1 MPDIFDQ
8 FSRASGS
15 ASSGD
20 IFDTLASKQQ
30 GGEVYEG
37 QTKLDSDAQRQAD
50 EQGQVGFGEGTQA
63 SDVRMQEPYGGEER
77 QRDIDSREPSAE
89 LRSRRG
95 KEQVTGDIFDQLAS
109 RGGELDEESS
119 KAKSQRTKVGQEAGQ
134 GVRGEG
140 TQRDEA
146 EIGLRKSWVPTPTP
160 EQTGD
165 AGSAIAAA
173 GITGAEAYAGLK
185 AGELA
190 AKQTGKQIAK
200 FTAKQIAKKAAG
212 SVAAAVV
219 APIAGAE
226 TVATGGIGAPLAI
239 GLEMAAF
246 SAGDW
251 IAEKAFNFVEG
262 LLGVDEQL
270 EAEREKNPEL
280 MKVASLAGMAPMALK
295 SVKNYA
301 DIVKT
306 KGTKEAAKMAA
317 AGAAGGVAF
326 EPIRYGVEAG
336 LGAVTGQEEGP
347 APITAGSI
355 AESALMGG
363 VLAAHGAKQIKDVV
377 GPETAKAAI
386 KTPTDFA
393 AETEATEKQGR
404 KQFFTESS
412 VMERAS
418 NTLKELE
425 QRQAAGE
432 ELSQADQYEL
442 AFLQTMPDASK
453 IAETYGF
460 GIKKPSKPIYSTEEI
475 ITGKIQDAQEKLSAL
490 DGKPDTVANRKK
502 KATLQSTIDKLQSDI
517 AEGRTLEGQ
526 EKAKEV
532 KPTEEVKSEEEENLI
547 GKAYEESYVKPAKVA
562 DLLPL
567 LEVQRGT
574 QSDFSD
580 IEKLKKSI
588 SERGFDEPVV
598 FTYDSATG
606 KGQITDG
613 NHRIEAARQLGIKNV
628 PIHFQPKYNYFDGVR
643 GKNVK
648 VIAPEGTEIKSAK
661 ELQEYISKPTEAPAE
676 VQPTEP
682 SETKEQKA
690 GGVSDEQ
697 GITPV
702 LQTEVE
708 AEEGT
713 TQRGGEG
720 EEEVTAPQF
729 LEEAN
734 TIEEVDSHVRSQKQK
749 FAVRYPTNTTDP
761 RLNAQNRE
769 TLGKESKALGMRASA
784 RKRQIT
790 DQLTPKERASE
801 EKRQKSNYMGK
812 PVEVDG
818 LSGKVVGT
826 SFGKI
831 RVKFEDG
838 SVKSVDP
845 NDIISKAEP
854 AKKPIKAPV
863 SSERAT
869 SPEEVQAWKEKRI
882 ADLNA
887 KEGVYSPKEKERLLQ
902 GIEEKATKRL
912 ADLEKMG
919 KEQGVP
925 KAKLVEAEKPLPAKP
940 KGKRVL
946 AAAYRRWNPETKK
959 FDVFY
964 GANHQHALHRAGLSW
979 KEIKERYAHP
989 EQREGKEFGYKTD
1002 THKFVTRREGEQV
1015 ARESKQADNL
1025 GIDKDKLSGLQMHS
1039 NRLTLDEYPGP
1050 MEAGVSVGAARST
1063 GFEFGE
1069 KERNADLTKGAEIH
1083 QAGVKGF
1090 EDWKKKFLS
1099 AEKGKKAKY
1108 TERQLFNI
1116 FEQSEKLASYS
1127 TNYGKP
1133 LGEAIKNDEFWTSK
1147 TPEEI
1152 KEASKS
1158 KRTEAVQ
1165 LTNER
1170 IDKERES
1177 RGLPSVMK
1185 EASVEWK
1192 SDWEE
1197 GMRRIDND
1205 ADYGPRLVASLKS
1218 NMRSI
1223 SNPDKAVLSHQTL
1236 EAMNDRDAKASV
1248 LAQTT
1253 DPRLIAKR
1261 SRELDEAQQ
1270 KFDELSELSAR
1281 TNSEAGRA
1289 LNFIKTLIG
1298 ADYSL
1303 ESLLVRAMA
1312 KNRRMGGTGE
1322 ITKEE
1327 RSRLSDLSKKV
1338 IEANDTFSKELA
1350 ESKEANVAN
1359 RMMEFIEFTQGIRRM
1374 SAGEAQASPKQEM
1387 QRFFSMLKASPNDPM
1402 SVGLAVRGMARSIAE
1417 GMGIKGKM
1425 TEKQANQIID
1435 EVHAKMQKVMGDS
1448 WTKTQTNDALQ
1459 GNGAFTQFAE
1469 TDLKSAVEASIKSQ
1483 QEFTKAYESI
1493 LKIKN
1498 EKERNRRLDLL
1509 SEKRNIEFEN
1519 IESQMKSIVDEELAD
1534 ISKYIGELDYEL
1546 RSCE

>member
-1 MPDIFDQ
+1 MSDIFDQ
-8 FSRASGS
+8 FSKASGS

-37 QTKLDSDAQRQAD
+37 QTKLDSNAQRQAD

-63 SDVRMQEPYGGEER
+63 SDVRVQEPNGGEER
-77 QRDIDSREPSAE
+77 EWDINSRESSAE
-89 LRSRRG
+89 LRRRRVKG
-95 KEQVTGDIFDQLAS
+95 QVSGDIFDQLAS

-119 KAKSQRTKVGQEAGQ
+119 KAKGQRTQVGQKAGQ
-134 GVRGEG
+134 GIRGEG
-140 TQRDEA
+140 TQRDEE

-173 GITGAEAYAGLK
+173 GITGAESYTGLK
-185 AGELA
+185 AGEFA

-200 FTAKQIAKKAAG
+200 FTAKQITKKVVG
-212 SVAAAVV
+212 SVAAAIV

-239 GLEMAAF
+239 GMEMMAF

-251 IAEKAFNFVEG
+251 ITEKAFNFVEG

-280 MKVASLAGMAPMALK
+280 MKVASLAGMTPMALK

-306 KGTKEAAKMAA
+306 QGTKEAAKMAA
-317 AGAAGGVAF
+317 FGAAGGAAF

-336 LGAVTGQEEGP
+336 LGAVTGQEQGP
-347 APITAGSI
+347 APITAGSL

-377 GPETAKAAI
+377 GPETAKQAI

-393 AETEATEKQGR
+393 AETEATEKQER

-442 AFLQTMPDASK
+442 AFLQTMPDASN

-475 ITGKIQDAQEKLSAL
+475 ITGRIQEAQGKLSAL
-490 DGKPDTVANRKK
+490 EGKPDTVANRKK
-502 KATLQSTIDKLQSDI
+502 KATLQSTIDKLQADI

-526 EKAKEV
+526 EKANEV
-532 KPTEEVKSEEEENLI
+532 KPTEATAEAQPPVSGAVEAKPEEPKPEAPAQKLTPSFKTGSFISKSLTSQGVEKEVADHFAALVEAKHAGKKPEDVRADAMREFEEAGGKLPSGAEKESEDASYWELSYPEEPPETHAAYAEQAKINNAERLKKINDANKKILEVKAE
-547 GKAYEESYVKPAKVA
+547 
-562 DLLPL
+562 
-567 LEVQRGT
+567 T
-574 QSDFSD
+574 
-580 IEKLKKSI
+580 
-588 SERGFDEPVV
+588 
-598 FTYDSATG
+598 
-606 KGQITDG
+606 
-613 NHRIEAARQLGIKNV
+613 
-628 PIHFQPKYNYFDGVR
+628 
-643 GKNVK
+643 
-648 VIAPEGTEIKSAK
+648 
-661 ELQEYISKPTEAPAE
+661 KPTEASAE
-676 VQPTEP
+676 VKPTEP

-697 GITPV
+697 GITTE

-713 TQRGGEG
+713 AQRGGKG
-720 EEEVTAPQF
+720 EEKVAKPAKVPVSPER
-729 LEEAN
+729 AN
-734 TIEEVDSHVRSQKQK
+734 TS
-749 FAVRYPTNTTDP
+749 
-761 RLNAQNRE
+761 
-769 TLGKESKALGMRASA
+769 
-784 RKRQIT
+784 
-790 DQLTPKERASE
+790 
-801 EKRQKSNYMGK
+801 
-812 PVEVDG
+812 
-818 LSGKVVGT
+818 
-826 SFGKI
+826 
-831 RVKFEDG
+831 
-838 SVKSVDP
+838 
-845 NDIISKAEP
+845 
-854 AKKPIKAPV
+854 
-863 SSERAT
+863 
-869 SPEEVQAWKEKRI
+869 EEVQAWKEKRT
-882 ADLNA
+882 AQLNF
-887 KEGVYSPKEKERLLQ
+887 KEGIYSPKEKARLLK

-919 KEQGVP
+919 KENGVK

-964 GANHQHALHRAGLSW
+964 GANHQHALHHAGLSW

-1002 THKFVTRREGEQV
+1002 TNKFVTRREGEQV

-1025 GIDKDKLSGLQMHS
+1025 GIDKDKLAGLQMHS

-1050 MEAGVSVGAARST
+1050 MESGVSVGAARST
-1063 GFEFGE
+1063 GFEFGKFDRE
-1069 KERNADLTKGAEIH
+1069 ADLKKGAEVH
-1083 QAGVKGF
+1083 QTGVKGF
-1090 EDWKKKFLS
+1090 EDWKKKFLA

-1108 TERQLFNI
+1108 TERQLFSI

-1185 EASVEWK
+1185 EAAVEWK
-1192 SDWEE
+1192 SDWQE
-1197 GMRRIDND
+1197 GMRRMDND
-1205 ADYGPRLVASLKS
+1205 EDYGPRLVASLKS

-1236 EAMNDRDAKASV
+1236 EAMNDRDSKAAI

-1298 ADYSL
+1298 SDYSL

-1322 ITKEE
+1322 VTKEE

-1359 RMMEFIEFTQGIRRM
+1359 RMMEFIEFTQGVRRM
-1374 SAGEAQASPKQEM
+1374 SAGEAQPTPKQEM

-1498 EKERNRRLDLL
+1498 AKERNRRLDLL
-1509 SEKRNIEFEN
+1509 AEKRNIEFEN

-1534 ISKYIGELDYEL
+1534 ISKYIGELDHEL